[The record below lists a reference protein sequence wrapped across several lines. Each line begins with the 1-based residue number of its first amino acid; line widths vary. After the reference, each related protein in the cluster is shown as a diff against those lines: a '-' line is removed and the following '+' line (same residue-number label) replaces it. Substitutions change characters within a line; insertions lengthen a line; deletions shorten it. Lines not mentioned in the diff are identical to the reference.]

1 MKKIF
6 LIITLFIIIGAC
18 KNNGSGV
25 IPSKSTLEY
34 LTGTGVKKWKI
45 SAGKINSDGL
55 EVDIA
60 TLPPCNTDNILTLSK
75 DLSYEL
81 DEGAIK
87 CAQTDPQSAA
97 KAKWLLEEDPRA
109 ITIDKFVLFAR
120 AVEKTKFLITSID
133 DNTFV
138 GKTSVTVNSRN
149 AVANITFTAVK

>member
-6 LIITLFIIIGAC
+6 LIITLFVIIGAC
-18 KNNGSGV
+18 KNNGSDV

-45 SAGKINSDGL
+45 SGGTVNLDGL

-60 TLPPCNTDNILTLSK
+60 TQPPCYIDNILTLSK
-75 DLSYEL
+75 DFSYEL
-81 DEGAIK
+81 DEGSIK
-87 CAQTDPQSAA
+87 CAQNDPQIAA

-120 AVEKTKFLITSID
+120 TVEKSKFLITSID

-138 GKTSVTVNSRN
+138 GKTSVTVNSRS
-149 AVANITFTAVK
+149 AIANITFIVVK